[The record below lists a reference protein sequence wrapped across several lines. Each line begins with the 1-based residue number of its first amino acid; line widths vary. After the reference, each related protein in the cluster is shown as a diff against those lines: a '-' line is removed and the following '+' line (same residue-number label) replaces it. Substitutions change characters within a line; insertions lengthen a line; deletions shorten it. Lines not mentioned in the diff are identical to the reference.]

1 MDAELKVLEDI
12 IRAIEEID
20 FFFESRPKRYDIYL
34 SDICLRRAV
43 ERNITIIGEAV
54 NRILKLNPNI
64 KISSARRIVDTR
76 NYVIHG
82 YDSVTNEIMWGI
94 VIKHLPL
101 LKEEV
106 QKLFDIK

>member
-64 KISSARRIVDTR
+64 NISSARRIVDTR

-106 QKLFDIK
+106 QKLLDIK

>member
-106 QKLFDIK
+106 QKLLDIK

>member
-43 ERNITIIGEAV
+43 ERN
-54 NRILKLNPNI
+54 N
-64 KISSARRIVDTR
+64 S
-76 NYVIHG
+76 
-82 YDSVTNEIMWGI
+82 
-94 VIKHLPL
+94 KHLPL

-106 QKLFDIK
+106 QKLLDIK